1 PVEHDLRIGREHH
14 RGSVRGKP
22 ERHGPSFGERHGG
35 DRLGRRGR
43 RILFWNMARK
53 DGERDAE
60 LGEQLLATRRGRRQN
75 EGRRTTQTRNSSS
88 RGRPYLRRWAL
99 IIALD
104 SEGST
109 CAAAP

>member
-1 PVEHDLRIGREHH
+1 SLRRE
-14 RGSVRGKP
+14 P
-22 ERHGPSFGERHGG
+22 ERHGPSLGERHGG

-43 RILFWNMARK
+43 RVLLRDMARK
-53 DGERDAE
+53 NGERDAE
-60 LGEQLLATRRGRRQN
+60 LGEQLLAARRGRRQN
-75 EGRRTTQTRNSSS
+75 EGRRTAQTRNSSS